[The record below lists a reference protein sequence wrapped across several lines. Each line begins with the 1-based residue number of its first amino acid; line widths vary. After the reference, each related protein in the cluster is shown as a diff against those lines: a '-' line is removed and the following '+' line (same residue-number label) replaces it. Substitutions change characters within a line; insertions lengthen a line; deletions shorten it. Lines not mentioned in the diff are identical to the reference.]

1 MLPPRPS
8 LQVVGP
14 GTELGSAVGARDA
27 SAHIFGLSLMND
39 WSARDIQKFEYVP
52 LGPFGSKNFATTLG
66 PWVVTLEALEPFA
79 CAAEE
84 QSPGPLPYLDEG
96 DARRTFDI
104 DLGVNI
110 NGHRCVPYGVQ
121 SLARAFRRVRVR
133 ETRESALLRC
143 ADFLRGTRRA
153 TPARARATTS
163 TCTGRP
169 SSSSRTT
176 P

>member
-121 SLARAFRRVRVR
+121 SLAR
-133 ETRESALLRC
+133 SAAC
-143 ADFLRGTRRA
+143 A
-153 TPARARATTS
+153 
-163 TCTGRP
+163 
-169 SSSSRTT
+169 
-176 P
+176 